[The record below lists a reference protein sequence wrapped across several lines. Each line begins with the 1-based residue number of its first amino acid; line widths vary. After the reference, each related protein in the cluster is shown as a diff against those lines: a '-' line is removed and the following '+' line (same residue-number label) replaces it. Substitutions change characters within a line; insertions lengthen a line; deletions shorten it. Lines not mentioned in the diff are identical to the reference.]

1 MINWR
6 IISTPLEKKEGQL
19 CQILMN
25 GEAISRKYFFEQLAE
40 EEEWQLAWISFLKN
54 LPYAGYYWE
63 VPSSTTQTIKAP
75 FEFVILASTAFGR
88 RRPAFRIFKDY
99 FKSEMALAF
108 PNLSGDA
115 MLIVPNRDGEKDFS
129 HLAAFMQNAGEEQ
142 LMAFWQ
148 LAAQIYLQQLS
159 NERRWLST
167 AGLGVAWLHLRIDS
181 RPKYYKYGAYR

>member
-1 MINWR
+1 
-6 IISTPLEKKEGQL
+6 
-19 CQILMN
+19 
-25 GEAISRKYFFEQLAE
+25 
-40 EEEWQLAWISFLKN
+40 
-54 LPYAGYYWE
+54 
-63 VPSSTTQTIKAP
+63 
-75 FEFVILASTAFGR
+75 
-88 RRPAFRIFKDY
+88 
-99 FKSEMALAF
+99 MALAF

-148 LAAQIYLQQLS
+148 LAAQTYLQQLS